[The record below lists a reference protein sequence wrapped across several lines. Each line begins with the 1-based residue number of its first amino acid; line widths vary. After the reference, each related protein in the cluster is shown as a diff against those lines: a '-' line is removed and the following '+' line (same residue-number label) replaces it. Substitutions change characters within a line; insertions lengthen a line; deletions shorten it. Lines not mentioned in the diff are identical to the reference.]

1 MPTSASIPL
10 IFYIY
15 RDRQVKWRW
24 RLFSSA
30 GMRIIAISGES
41 YDIKDDCIKSIDSIV
56 DGAKDSIRIEE
67 SSEPESE

>member
-1 MPTSASIPL
+1 
-10 IFYIY
+10 
-15 RDRQVKWRW
+15 
-24 RLFSSA
+24 
-30 GMRIIAISGES
+30 MRIIAISGES